1 MLWNVWLSNGQYF
14 CIYHEQYITRSCNV
28 LRGYLRLCYYIN
40 ITQFDMLTIW
50 QSVPSSSKCHL
61 YLCKYSTTILLKTNI
76 SYSIFC
82 LIGGVPPGRQGSLR
96 PARNT
101 RLHSCVKNM
110 PVKYLPHTKFTFC
123 LLSSNFN
130 RYKRLLSFW
139 FIDASDQKVCINAH
153 KMFMSDSELQTY
165 CLQ

>member
-1 MLWNVWLSNGQYF
+1 MSDCPRDNTFAFTTNNILQGPVMFFMASRLQDFKAW
-14 CIYHEQYITRSCNV
+14 
-28 LRGYLRLCYYIN
+28 RLCFYIH
-40 ITQFDMLTIW
+40 ITQVEMLTIW
-50 QSVPSSSKCHL
+50 QSVPSSSRCHL

-130 RYKRLLSFW
+130 RYQRLLSFW
-139 FIDASDQKVCINAH
+139 FIDASVQKVCI
-153 KMFMSDSELQTY
+153 KRP
-165 CLQ
+165 